1 MVAQRLVAPP
11 FRFRTIKA
19 KKTRMESIN
28 IKRANTVHPL
38 HELIRNRW
46 SARSFSPKPL
56 EQADLDTILEAAS
69 WAFSANNGQPWHYV
83 YAHHSDVEAF
93 HKIWSCLMPGNQ
105 PWCAN
110 AAVLMV
116 SLAQKEFD
124 NGKPNPWS
132 LHDLGAANAT
142 LMLQATSMGIFGHP
156 MGGFDK
162 EKAIDLLGIDANKL
176 EPVAFIALGY
186 LDEPEKLEEPFKT
199 RELTPRSRKP
209 VAEFA
214 RQL

>member
-1 MVAQRLVAPP
+1 MD
-11 FRFRTIKA
+11 
-19 KKTRMESIN
+19 SIN
-28 IKRANTVHPL
+28 IKKANTEHAVND
-38 HELIRNRW
+38 LIRSRW
-46 SARSFSPKPL
+46 SARSFSPKAIAQEDL
-56 EQADLDTILEAAS
+56 ETILEAAS
-69 WAFSANNGQPWHYV
+69 WAFSANNGQPWSYV
-83 YAHHSDVEAF
+83 YAHHADTEAF
-93 HKIWSCLMPGNQ
+93 QKIWSCLMPGNQ

-116 SLAQKEFD
+116 SLAHKQFD
-124 NGKPNPWS
+124 NGKPNAWA

-156 MGGFDK
+156 MAGFDK
-162 EKAIDLLGIDANKL
+162 EKVVELLGIDVEKF

-186 LDEPEKLEEPFKT
+186 LDEPGKLEEPFKT
-199 RELTPRSRKP
+199 RELTPRSRKS